1 MSSSVIGEKCL
12 PSLAITRFRMA
23 LRGSAAPL
31 YSFRLSTAM
40 ESLNPNGRLLALVS
54 GANVV
59 MPNATEGA
67 YRQWYQLYP
76 GKICLDDTPG
86 QCWNCMSG
94 KVASI
99 GRFVAKDYGFRE
111 QRSE

>member
-1 MSSSVIGEKCL
+1 M
-12 PSLAITRFRMA
+12 AITRLLLPDSNIPA
-23 LRGSAAPL
+23 T
-31 YSFRLSTAM
+31 TAM